1 MEMMNIRLSLFAAV
15 ALVLS
20 GCSASP
26 SGGNNRRGQQSAAE
40 VVDKDKD
47 KNKKDEKVE
56 PVILDDDKKDTDSE
70 DNKDD
75 DKKDEDK
82 EDEVKPTDC
91 YKAEPK
97 ICAMEKE
104 VFELT
109 NKLRQQQGR
118 DPLVLDSEMS
128 WAARQ
133 WSIQMGKSG
142 FISHMGFPGSRMRDY
157 QSEFGKA
164 ANMNAENVAMNYT
177 SDTSA
182 ASSFY
187 DMWKNSPGH
196 RRNML
201 GNSRTIGIGLAK
213 NSRGGWYATQ
223 IFGQ

>member
-1 MEMMNIRLSLFAAV
+1 MEMLNTRLSLFAAV
-15 ALVLS
+15 VLVLS
-20 GCSASP
+20 GCMATP

-40 VVDKDKD
+40 VVDNDKD
-47 KNKKDEKVE
+47 EDKDDR
-56 PVILDDDKKDTDSE
+56 VILDDEK
-70 DNKDD
+70 NDD
-75 DKKDEDK
+75 EEIEDK
-82 EDEVKPTDC
+82 EEDKEEELKPADC
-91 YKAEPK
+91 YKAEPE

-109 NKLRQQQGR
+109 NKLREEQGKS
-118 DPLVLDSEMS
+118 PLELSPEMS
-128 WAARQ
+128 WAARE

-157 QSEFGKA
+157 ESEFGKD

-177 SDTSA
+177 SEASA
-182 ASSFY
+182 AASFY
-187 DMWKNSPGH
+187 DMWKNSSGH